1 MKRYNVLL
9 RLTTCLALG
18 GTLTTLWICAVIG
31 FGLHTT
37 VGKEALY
44 LWLVLQALQLSA
56 AALRLRRGG
65 VVLARRLRLAL
76 RGLLCLWCG
85 GAAALLASLGAAL
98 AGLSYGSIW
107 VSLPCTLGTIAISAG
122 WAGQL
127 FCLWRGAAY
136 SKAKEHEA

>member
-65 VVLARRLRLAL
+65 VVLAGVIMGTLS
-76 RGLLCLWCG
+76 LLGVSVL
-85 GAAALLASLGAAL
+85 
-98 AGLSYGSIW
+98 GSI
-107 VSLPCTLGTIAISAG
+107 G
-122 WAGQL
+122 
-127 FCLWRGAAY
+127 
-136 SKAKEHEA
+136 

>member
-44 LWLVLQALQLSA
+44 LWLVLQALQLLSA
-56 AALRLRRGG
+56 AVRLRRGG
-65 VVLARRLRLAL
+65 ATLSRGLRLAL

-85 GAAALLASLGAAL
+85 GVVALLVSLGAAL
-98 AGLSYGSIW
+98 AGLSYGSVW
-107 VSLPCTLGTIAISAG
+107 VSLPCTIGTICISAG

-127 FCLWRGAAY
+127 VCLWRGAAY
-136 SKAKEHEA
+136 SKPKEHEA

>member
-44 LWLVLQALQLSA
+44 LWLVLQALQLLSA
-56 AALRLRRGG
+56 AVRLRRGG
-65 VVLARRLRLAL
+65 VTLSRRLRLAL

-85 GAAALLASLGAAL
+85 GVVALLASLGAAL
-98 AGLSYGSIW
+98 AGLSYGSVW
-107 VSLPCTLGTIAISAG
+107 VSLPCTIGTICISAG

-127 FCLWRGAAY
+127 VCLWRGAAY